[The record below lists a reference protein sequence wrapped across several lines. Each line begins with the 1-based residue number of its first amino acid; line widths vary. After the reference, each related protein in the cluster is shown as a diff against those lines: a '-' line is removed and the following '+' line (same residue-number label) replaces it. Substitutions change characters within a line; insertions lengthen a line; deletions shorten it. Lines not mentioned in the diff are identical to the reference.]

1 MSKGILITHY
11 DDTTI
16 KSPAIIEEKM
26 EELFSFAACDQRQR
40 CRALELFLI

>member
-1 MSKGILITHY
+1 MRKGILIIHY

-26 EELFSFAACDQRQR
+26 EELFSFAACDNAAGAERWS
-40 CRALELFLI
+40 FS